1 MTDGPATETPPPGAP
16 APGSARLT
24 GDPTSPRGPAAAPA
38 APTAADR
45 WLLALFGVWVLL
57 LLVGAFA
64 QVTDNRAILDL
75 FDLHRWFTR

>member
-1 MTDGPATETPPPGAP
+1 MTDGPAPEPPSASAP
-16 APGSARLT
+16 EA
-24 GDPTSPRGPAAAPA
+24 AAAPGT
-38 APTAADR
+38 PTSADR

>member
-1 MTDGPATETPPPGAP
+1 VTGEP
-16 APGSARLT
+16 APGPPPSGAPP
-24 GDPTSPRGPAAAPA
+24 DPGSPPEAAEPGR

-45 WLLALFGVWVLL
+45 WILGAFCVWVLL
-57 LLVGAFA
+57 LLIGAFA

>member
-1 MTDGPATETPPPGAP
+1 MTVGPAPEPPPSSVP
-16 APGSARLT
+16 EV
-24 GDPTSPRGPAAAPA
+24 AAAP
-38 APTAADR
+38 TSADR

>member
-1 MTDGPATETPPPGAP
+1 MSDGAAPPPGSVSPREPDNPPGP
-16 APGSARLT
+16 AP
-24 GDPTSPRGPAAAPA
+24 APA
-38 APTAADR
+38 APASTDR
-45 WLLALFGVWVLL
+45 WILAAFGAWVLL

>member
-1 MTDGPATETPPPGAP
+1 VSDGPATDAPPAP
-16 APGSARLT
+16 A
-24 GDPTSPRGPAAAPA
+24 DPVPA
-38 APTAADR
+38 APTSTDR
-45 WLLALFGVWVLL
+45 WLLAAFGAWVLL

>member
-1 MTDGPATETPPPGAP
+1 MSESPAPGAP
-16 APGSARLT
+16 
-24 GDPTSPRGPAAAPA
+24 DAAPA
-38 APTAADR
+38 PASATATSPASPTATDR
-45 WLLALFGVWVLL
+45 WLLAAFGAWVLL